1 MPAKKKTARQT
12 PAKRSKAAAGSGRR
26 VAKERRASEMTASEE
41 PVALR
46 SASVQELP
54 VYEMREARVRET
66 GEADAEVYDTA
77 RTQWL
82 MGDWD
87 ALADLDVPQ
96 IGEHPK
102 RAKLAL
108 LVASARHE
116 VEDYDGAGHFLQQ
129 ALSWGA
135 SRRDA
140 LGVLIGQTHA
150 ALGRAALLARQYG
163 RAEDHFRACITSILP
178 TKASKHYAKGRL
190 LKEVI
195 ALGDLPEAQ
204 RLLGDELGT
213 LEGRATVD
221 PAQLTVF
228 KTRMELLSHELSLA
242 LQRRQVGLAAGAKS
256 AAPAASQD
264 ERETRL
270 EDLRKLSTSQL
281 GQDLWVLEKMGFKR
295 GGYFVEFGATDGVRL
310 NNTYLLEKEFGWT
323 GLCAEPNPE
332 FLQKL
337 QRNRSCTVS
346 AACIAGESGQ
356 QVEFILAD
364 EFGGIAA
371 HCQDM
376 HDEKRRAYRDLGQT
390 MVVSTV
396 SLDEFLRKHN
406 APRTIDYLSID
417 TEGSEYEILKNF
429 PFDEW
434 EVRLITVEHNF
445 TPIRA
450 SIREL
455 LTAKGYVCRE
465 AQWDDWYEL
474 TPPGNRG

>member
-1 MPAKKKTARQT
+1 MPAKKSSVRKKLS
-12 PAKRSKAAAGSGRR
+12 KRSKVSVAREGRKR
-26 VAKERRASEMTASEE
+26 KPRRTGVAPA
-41 PVALR
+41 VAESIALG

-54 VYEMREARVRET
+54 VYEMREARVREA
-66 GEADAEVYDTA
+66 GEADTELYEAA

-87 ALADLDVPQ
+87 ALADLDLPQ
-96 IGEHPK
+96 ISEHPK
-102 RAKLAL
+102 RARLAL
-108 LVASARHE
+108 LAASARHE
-116 VEDYDGAGHFLQQ
+116 VEDYDGSGRFLQQ
-129 ALSWGA
+129 AMGWGA
-135 SRRDA
+135 SRRDV

-150 ALGRAALLARQYG
+150 VLGRAALLAGQYG
-163 RAEDHFRACITSILP
+163 RAENHFRSCITSILP
-178 TKASKHYAKGRL
+178 TRASKHYAKGRL

-204 RLLGDELGT
+204 RLLGDELGA

-228 KTRMELLSHELSLA
+228 KTRMEMLSHELMLA
-242 LQRRQVGLAAGAKS
+242 LQRRQIGPLAVPDSGTIEPAVPLSPEALRSKS
-256 AAPAASQD
+256 CA
-264 ERETRL
+264 
-270 EDLRKLSTSQL
+270 QL
-281 GQDLWVLEKMGFKR
+281 GQDLWVLERTGFKR

-332 FLQKL
+332 FLEKL
-337 QRNRSCTVS
+337 KRNRSCVVS
-346 AACIAGESGQ
+346 ADCIAGESGRE
-356 QVEFILAD
+356 VEFLLAD
-364 EFGGIAA
+364 EFGGIAE
-371 HCQDM
+371 HCHDM
-376 HDEKRRAYRDLGQT
+376 HDEKRQAYRDLGQT
-390 MVVSTV
+390 LVVSTV
-396 SLDEFLRKHN
+396 SLDEFLRMHN

-429 PFDEW
+429 PFDQW

-445 TPIRA
+445 TPIRQ

-474 TPPGNRG
+474 SPPENRG